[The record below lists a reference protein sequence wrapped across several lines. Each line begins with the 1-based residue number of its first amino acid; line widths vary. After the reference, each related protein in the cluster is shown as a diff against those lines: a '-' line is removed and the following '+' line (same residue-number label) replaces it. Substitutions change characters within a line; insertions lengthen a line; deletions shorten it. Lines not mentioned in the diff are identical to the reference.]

1 MAEQQNEYTGQE
13 FNQPVY
19 VNGNPETNPE
29 ITVARIPFLLERYEF
44 DKISKGGG
52 FWTNMANILLGGAIG
67 LFINMIAKLIGSKM
81 DNSIVFDT
89 WEVYGFIIALIL
101 MGLCYLI
108 DYFVPNE
115 KRRIKNKITEH
126 FEKS

>member
-1 MAEQQNEYTGQE
+1 MTKEQNEYTGQE

-19 VNGNPETNPE
+19 VNGNPETNPK

-44 DKISKGGG
+44 DKISKGDG
-52 FWTNMANILLGGAIG
+52 FWTNMANILLGAAIG

-81 DNSIVFDT
+81 DTSIVFEK
-89 WEVYGFIIALIL
+89 WELYGFIIAIIL
-101 MGLCYLI
+101 MGICYVV
-108 DYFVPNE
+108 DSCVPNE
-115 KRRIKNKITEH
+115 KRKIKKKITEH